1 MVDCGETLNT
11 EHAKSYI
18 EIATFILAAVVCAI
32 VPLISFPKLLIDT
45 MGYILAWDFFV
56 YYKSI
61 AYNIITIAAIAL
73 LIFSGVQS
81 FKTKDMLRIKLSL
94 LLFTLWVAVSTCF
107 ATDFKD
113 AFFGNEAKY
122 QGLLSYIEYFIIFL
136 LVFNRLSDKY
146 IKLLVYITLAS
157 SSLISILCLF
167 EFYGIDVFIMK
178 FNVPPDFY
186 FPTKVHATFGN
197 SNYVGSYFSIMSP
210 LSIVAYL
217 RSKKSS
223 ESFNLLLLSVTN
235 YAGLVVSLS
244 RISWISVLVAIIF
257 CLIYI
262 DKNRL
267 LYVKTAILIII
278 MFTVTFVLN
287 ATSDSLIKEKYVD
300 AVKQFD
306 VTSTKNISSFG
317 SSRFYIYEKFTLL
330 TFSSYKNM
338 FFGVGPDCL
347 SYYGRVQDDDII
359 KYPFL
364 SSVTIS
370 KAHSDLIEYM
380 ASMGIPALIFYSW
393 FIVSI
398 LFSWLKKFRTASP
411 EMSGIFAAWLGYLI
425 QSLFNMSILGVIAI
439 FFVFSA
445 IIVRKPLDMT
455 TIRS

>member
-1 MVDCGETLNT
+1 M
-11 EHAKSYI
+11 
-18 EIATFILAAVVCAI
+18 
-32 VPLISFPKLLIDT
+32 
-45 MGYILAWDFFV
+45 
-56 YYKSI
+56 
-61 AYNIITIAAIAL
+61 
-73 LIFSGVQS
+73 
-81 FKTKDMLRIKLSL
+81 